1 MSRPSCTAAAL
12 IVLAAGAAFAQSG
25 SSLPRLVTA
34 SLEPAPWN
42 VQSGGIAA
50 YDVHLDETGAVTS
63 TDLVQDVAPYGSML
77 ASALPS
83 WRFEP
88 ARSDGRAVKS
98 RVLVL
103 GLFRPPATA
112 FAVPAVPRYKTAA
125 APLDIPWPT
134 SVAVP
139 PYPPNALGSGK
150 VVMEADVSETGT
162 VTAVRILTPASAFD
176 GAASDAG
183 REWKFRPARKGPR
196 DVAARAFLVMSFVG
210 PAR

>member
-1 MSRPSCTAAAL
+1 MSRSSCTAM
-12 IVLAAGAAFAQSG
+12 IVLAAGAAFAQAG
-25 SSLPRLVTA
+25 SSLPRLVSA
-34 SLEPAPWN
+34 GLGSAPWS

-63 TDLVQDVAPYGSML
+63 TEIVQDVAPYGAML
-77 ASALPS
+77 GEALPS

-88 ARSDGRAVKS
+88 ARSEGRAVKS

-112 FAVPAVPRYKTAA
+112 FAMPSAPRYKSAV
-125 APLDIPWPT
+125 APSDIPWPT

-150 VVMEADVSETGT
+150 VALEADVSEAGT
-162 VTAVRILTPASAFD
+162 VTAVRVVSPTGAFD
-176 GAASDAG
+176 GAASDAA
-183 REWKFRPARKGPR
+183 RQWKFRPARQGTR
-196 DVAARAFLVMSFVG
+196 DVASRAFLVMSFVG
-210 PAR
+210 TSR